1 MAKQRLSCKKQIN
14 WEDNNMPKK
23 ENMTFE
29 SASARLAE
37 IVKILEQGNSS
48 LEESLKLYEEGV
60 LLVRFCNDSLDNA
73 EKKIKMLVADSNGE
87 MVEKDFFEEK

>member
-1 MAKQRLSCKKQIN
+1 MAKLRPSCKKQTN